1 MAVGCDLNAAL
12 GGVDVLE
19 IRSELPAQVS
29 GITQDSRRVKAGYVF
44 AARYGEKVNGLDFA
58 GDARVRGAAVI
69 LTDSA
74 LPGELPLPVVRVR
87 NFRAALAQLSQAIY
101 RDPSRRLK
109 LIGITG
115 TNGKTTTGHLVK
127 SVVAASGA
135 RCGLIGTVG
144 YDTGARKMDAPL
156 TTPDIDRLSELLA
169 EMADAGCEYAA
180 MEVSSHALAQ
190 ERVAGLRFV
199 GAGFTNLS
207 RDHLDYHNT
216 FEEYAAAKAR
226 LFEMMEPDGVAVV
239 NARDPFGEYM
249 ASAARG
255 EVVRFSSVGAAD
267 LNVAM
272 IQHDVNGG
280 RYRLTIWRDC
290 RLAERM
296 RRQNRQQMQQINGG
310 GDSEFQVVTSL
321 VGVYH
326 GENIALAAGLTLGL
340 GFSIADVQRGVDAMK
355 SVPGRL
361 EMVKR
366 GQPFAVLVDYS
377 HTPDALEQAL
387 KSLRLICQGK
397 LLVVFGCGGDRDHV
411 KRPQMGKIAAE
422 LADCVIVTSD
432 NPRFEDPEAIMAEI
446 LEGVPE
452 GFRDRVQAVTDRR
465 DAIETAVKRAQSDD
479 LVLIAGKGHE
489 NYQEVNGV
497 RRPFDDR
504 EVARESLAAAG
515 WRAVE

>member
-1 MAVGCDLNAAL
+1 MDSGCNLKAAL
-12 GGVDVLE
+12 GSVDVLE

-29 GITQDSRRVKAGYVF
+29 GITQDSRRVQAGYVF

-69 LTDSA
+69 LTDST

-127 SVVAASGA
+127 SVVEVSGA

-144 YDTGARKMDAPL
+144 YNTGARKMDAPL

-169 EMADAGCEYAA
+169 EMADAGCEYAV

-255 EVVRFSSVGAAD
+255 EVVWFSSVGAAD
-267 LNVAM
+267 LNLYMV
-272 IQHDVNGG
+272 QHDVNGG
-280 RYRLTIWRDC
+280 RYRLTICRDC

-296 RRQNRQQMQQINGG
+296 RRQNRQQIQQISGG
-310 GDSEFQVVTSL
+310 WVNEFEVITPL
-321 VGVYH
+321 VGIYH

-340 GFSIADVQRGVDAMK
+340 GFSIADVQRGVDALK
-355 SVPGRL
+355 CVPGRM
-361 EMVKR
+361 EAVKR

-387 KSLRLICQGK
+387 KSLRLICQGR

-432 NPRFEDPEAIMAEI
+432 NPRFEQPEEIMKEI
-446 LEGVPE
+446 MDGVPAGE
-452 GFRDRVQAVTDRR
+452 RGKVTAEVDRQA
-465 DAIETAVKRAQSDD
+465 AIGKALETARDGDV
-479 LVLIAGKGHE
+479 VLIAGKGHE
-489 NYQEVNGV
+489 TYQETAGV

-504 EVARESLAAAG
+504 VAAG
-515 WRAVE
+515 EALAGMGGGDG